1 MNFEVG
7 DRVRLL
13 RQISKDFI
21 IDRRQRGT
29 IVGFGCYLDR
39 VVFVCFDR
47 ISYHG
52 RVMPESKCL
61 PQRVL
66 ADDLKLWQ

>member
-1 MNFEVG
+1 MSFEIG

-29 IVGFGCYLDR
+29 IVGVGSYLDGSYF
-39 VVFVCFDR
+39 VVFDR
-47 ISYHG
+47 IAYHK
-52 RVMPESKCL
+52 RIMPESRFL

-66 ADDLKLWQ
+66 ERDIRLWE